1 MNSEI
6 EELLALQSGVV
17 ARHQILVLGMD
28 DNDIRRLLRRRGVG
42 RRAQRGVR
50 RPHRPIDLPPAGVG
64 RRAAGVAG
72 GAQPRD
78 RDPDRRR
85 TGPARRDEHVI
96 HVAVDRD
103 RAFRAPERV
112 VPHRLAD
119 LDAKV
124 QWNLSPPRVRIEH
137 AVIDVAAEAPD
148 ELAAIAMLSD
158 AVRARRTTVDRILAA
173 LSTRSRVA
181 RRPFL
186 DSVLRDVAAGTCS
199 VLEHGFLSRG
209 GGLPRAADRPATG
222 AGVLPRHALP

>member
-1 MNSEI
+1 VHSGVYVDHTGPLTFLQRAWAGL
-6 EELLALQSGVV
+6 LLACPAALSHET
-17 ARHQILVLGMD
+17 A
-28 DNDIRRLLRRRGVG
+28 IRIGDGPG
-42 RRAQRGVR
+42 RRDG
-50 RPHRPIDLPPAGVG
+50 
-64 RRAAGVAG
+64 
-72 GAQPRD
+72 
-78 RDPDRRR
+78 
-85 TGPARRDEHVI
+85 DEHVI

-148 ELAAIAMLSD
+148 ELAAIATLSD

-186 DSVLRDVAAGTCS
+186 DSVLRDVAGTCS
-199 VLEHGFLSRG
+199 VLEQGFLSRG
-209 GGLPRAADRPATG
+209 GGPPRAAGRPATG